1 MVLPDALLTS
11 HRDFLSVPYFLIS
24 FHHLLLIIKDP
35 LNTYETSLGPLHTE
49 RQQGSVTD
57 LWAREEKRGPMIPGH
72 LLWSQSS
79 HFQPR
84 KRRLG
89 DVGTGPHE
97 GPDPSWPSAWE
108 RASAA
113 MLHRC

>member
-49 RQQGSVTD
+49 RQQGSQIYG
-57 LWAREEKRGPMIPGH
+57 LEKRKGAP
-72 LLWSQSS
+72 
-79 HFQPR
+79 
-84 KRRLG
+84 
-89 DVGTGPHE
+89 
-97 GPDPSWPSAWE
+97 
-108 RASAA
+108 
-113 MLHRC
+113 